1 MAPACRSP
9 LAIIARQAGGGPAR
23 EQRVKMS
30 LAFVFPGQ
38 GSQSVGMLAELGAAE
53 PVVQQTFDEASTV
66 LGYDLWAL
74 CQQGPEAEL
83 GATERT
89 QPAMLAAGVATWRV
103 WVAHG
108 GAKPVAMAGHSL
120 GEYTALVCSG
130 AVDFATAIDLV
141 RYRGE
146 VMQQAVPLGQG
157 AMAAILGLDDAELE
171 AACRA
176 AAQGEVVEPVNF
188 NAPGQT
194 VIAGNAAA
202 VARAIETARQR
213 GAKRAVLLPVSV
225 PSHSSL
231 MRVPLS
237 GLHCE
242 TGCRRVRLPN
252 VDDVYTV
259 DVRKHASLV
268 EGIRQALKEQLF
280 KPVRWADTVRAML
293 ASGVTTLVECG
304 PGKVLT
310 SLNRRIERKPEL
322 RMLALEDTASMT
334 AALAP
339 RRSRAINLTGEFA
352 LVTGRR
358 AASDVPL
365 RSNWA
370 ARREDH
376 RYRDDRGRRKCH
388 RRLPAEAASP
398 GRGVV
403 LNVADGAAV
412 DACFKAVEAHDGTP
426 SILVNNAGITRD
438 GLLMRMSADDWQ
450 AVLDTDLSS
459 VYRTCKAVMRG
470 HDEGAPWPDHQY
482 RVGDRRHGQCG
493 QSNYAAAKA
502 GMIGFSKSLAREV
515 GSRNITVNVVAPG
528 FIVTDMTHAL
538 GEAQRKSLLAQVPL
552 GRLGAPEDVAHA
564 VAYPGIPGSG
574 LHHR

>member
-1 MAPACRSP
+1 
-9 LAIIARQAGGGPAR
+9 
-23 EQRVKMS
+23 MS

-231 MRVPLS
+231 MRPAAEKFALRLAAV
-237 GLHCE
+237 E
-242 TGCRRVRLPN
+242 FRLPEI
-252 VDDVYTV
+252 DDVYTV
-259 DVRKHASLV
+259 DVRKHASV
-268 EGIRQALKEQLF
+268 EGIRLALTEQLF

-310 SLNRRIERKPEL
+310 SLNRRIERRPDL
-322 RMLALEDTASMT
+322 RMLALEDTASIT
-334 AALAP
+334 AALA
-339 RRSRAINLTGEFA
+339 AT
-352 LVTGRR
+352 
-358 AASDVPL
+358 
-365 RSNWA
+365 
-370 ARREDH
+370 
-376 RYRDDRGRRKCH
+376 
-388 RRLPAEAASP
+388 AEA
-398 GRGVV
+398 
-403 LNVADGAAV
+403 N
-412 DACFKAVEAHDGTP
+412 
-426 SILVNNAGITRD
+426 
-438 GLLMRMSADDWQ
+438 
-450 AVLDTDLSS
+450 
-459 VYRTCKAVMRG
+459 
-470 HDEGAPWPDHQY
+470 
-482 RVGDRRHGQCG
+482 
-493 QSNYAAAKA
+493 
-502 GMIGFSKSLAREV
+502 
-515 GSRNITVNVVAPG
+515 
-528 FIVTDMTHAL
+528 HA
-538 GEAQRKSLLAQVPL
+538 
-552 GRLGAPEDVAHA
+552 
-564 VAYPGIPGSG
+564 
-574 LHHR
+574 